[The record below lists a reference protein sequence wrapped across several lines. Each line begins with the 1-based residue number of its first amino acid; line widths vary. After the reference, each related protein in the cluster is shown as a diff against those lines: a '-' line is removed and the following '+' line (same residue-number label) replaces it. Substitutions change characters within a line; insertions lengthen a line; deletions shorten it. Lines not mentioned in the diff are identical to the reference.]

1 MYNLASFATVSKVGA
16 GNLFQINIQEYSL
29 HGFRMKITL
38 NIDETLVC
46 RLRGEVARRGTT
58 MSALI
63 EAGIRRVL
71 TTHTPSNSQ
80 PDSLPATADLEER
93 RVQSRH
99 LQP

>member
-1 MYNLASFATVSKVGA
+1 
-16 GNLFQINIQEYSL
+16 
-29 HGFRMKITL
+29 MKITL
-38 NIDETLVC
+38 NIDETLVR

-80 PDSLPATADLEER
+80 PDNLPPQPIWR
-93 RVQSRH
+93 SGGFRVDISNRKE
-99 LQP
+99 LYRIMDGD